1 MRFISLIAI
10 WATLSFSGKAQIA
23 ISTTNIYRDSLALEM
38 DFMRNKTEKRAMAVL
53 GTWSAL
59 NITSSLI
66 LARNSTGIEKQFHTM
81 NGMWNIVNGGLALS
95 GFLKGKKATISS
107 DAIQAIDKYQKL
119 ERTLIFNSGL
129 DLAYIA
135 AGFYLDERGKHE
147 TDVKRSEQ
155 FRGFGKSLILQGSFL
170 LAFDAIFYSSLRY
183 QSSYFKNV
191 MQIIWL
197 RNGSAGINIRF

>member
-1 MRFISLIAI
+1 MRCVFLIAI
-10 WATLSFSGKAQIA
+10 LATLSFGSKAQVNTS
-23 ISTTNIYRDSLALEM
+23 STSIYRDSLALEM

-66 LARNSTGIEKQFHTM
+66 LTQNSTGVEKQFHTM

-95 GFLKGKKATISS
+95 GLLKGKRASISS
-107 DAIQAIDKYQKL
+107 DAIQAMDKYQKL
-119 ERTLIFNSGL
+119 ERTLIFNTGL

-135 AGFYLDERGKHE
+135 AGFYLDERGKYE
-147 TDVKRSEQ
+147 TDIKRSEQ
-155 FRGFGKSLILQGSFL
+155 FRGFGRSLILQGSFL

-183 QSSYFKNV
+183 QSSYFKEV